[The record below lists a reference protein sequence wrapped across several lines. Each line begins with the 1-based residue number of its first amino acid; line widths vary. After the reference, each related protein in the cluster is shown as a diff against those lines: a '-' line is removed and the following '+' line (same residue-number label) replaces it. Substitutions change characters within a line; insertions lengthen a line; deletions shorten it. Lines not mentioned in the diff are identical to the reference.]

1 MWRSD
6 VTDPVDFDDADD
18 DEVLK
23 PSNRANNQQD
33 TGLNSLRNEK
43 EREERIVG
51 DENILQGRRRK
62 TMKHRLQTYGDR
74 EKFLPQIEWKRAL
87 FIACCQGNVPAIESI
102 INEHPRAINQRIF
115 DMGFQIGLGGAMR
128 FLDCSAP
135 LHVTCWSG
143 KAPATRW
150 LLNHGASPTLKDG
163 LNQSPIEIART
174 NEVKQVLGAA
184 KGIIALDDKVSRV
197 EFQAAHTVA
206 EMGSKLHTQLHRA
219 FAELGTIE
227 KRIDDCV
234 RKTCKEEVKYLR
246 EDVRDEMKEDMYDF
260 KDQLVKQ
267 MKKDNAMKHVQKIK
281 KAVQV
286 TNAKL
291 NKLEKSTEHAAFE
304 NHQRLKDIENEQRKI
319 LENTRRK
326 GEYDNSDAEVEAA
339 GGAYYGGGDQRMK
352 RTIAKLET
360 KIQSL
365 QRKVKKY
372 EDHEDKFEDIQ
383 ERLFHLENRKRT
395 VICSIC

>member
-6 VTDPVDFDDADD
+6 VTDQIDFDEADD

-23 PSNRANNQQD
+23 PTNRASNRQD
-33 TGLNSLRNEK
+33 RGLESLRNQNERDEK
-43 EREERIVG
+43 IVR
-51 DENILQGRRRK
+51 DENFLQGRRQK
-62 TMKHRLQTYGDR
+62 VLKHHLQTYGKR
-74 EKFLPQIEWKRAL
+74 ETFLPQIEWKRAL
-87 FIACCQGNVPAIESI
+87 FVACCQGNVPVIESI

-234 RKTCKEEVKYLR
+234 RKTCKVEVEYLR
-246 EDVRDEMKEDMYDF
+246 QDVRDEMKEDMYDF

-267 MKKDNAMKHVQKIK
+267 MKKENALKHFQKIK
-281 KAVQV
+281 KAVQA
-286 TNAKL
+286 TNNKL
-291 NKLEKSTEHAAFE
+291 QKLEKSAKDAAFE
-304 NHQRLKDIENEQRKI
+304 NHQRLKDIENEHRKI
-319 LENTRRK
+319 LENTRK
-326 GEYDNSDAEVEAA
+326 DGYDNSDAEVEAA
-339 GGAYYGGGDQRMK
+339 GDAYYNDGGQRMK

-372 EDHEDKFEDIQ
+372 EDHEDKFEDMQ
-383 ERLFHLENRKRT
+383 ERLFQLENRKKT

>member
-23 PSNRANNQQD
+23 PSNRASNQQD
-33 TGLNSLRNEK
+33 TGHDSLQNEK

-51 DENILQGRRRK
+51 DENILRGRRRTK
-62 TMKHRLQTYGDR
+62 IKHHLQTYGHR

-143 KAPATRW
+143 NAPATRW

-260 KDQLVKQ
+260 KDQLMKQ
-267 MKKDNAMKHVQKIK
+267 MKKDNALKHVQKIK
-281 KAVQV
+281 KAVQE
-286 TNAKL
+286 TNTKL
-291 NKLEKSTEHAAFE
+291 NKLEKTTKDAAFE
-304 NHQRLKDIENEQRKI
+304 NQQRLKDIENEQRKI
-319 LENTRRK
+319 LDNTMK
-326 GEYDNSDAEVEAA
+326 GGYDNSDAEVEAT
-339 GGAYYGGGDQRMK
+339 GDAYYNGGDQRMK

-372 EDHEDKFEDIQ
+372 EDHEDKFEDMQ